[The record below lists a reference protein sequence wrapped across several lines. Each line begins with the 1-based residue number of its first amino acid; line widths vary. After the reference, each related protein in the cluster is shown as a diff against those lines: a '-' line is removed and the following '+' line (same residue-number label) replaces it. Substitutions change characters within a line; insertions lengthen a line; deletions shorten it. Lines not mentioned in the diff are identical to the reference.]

1 MSARRV
7 PFAHNVAVSSGIDER
22 IDDLYKGPLGDFT
35 ASRNALAKTLTR
47 EEAGRIR
54 ALRKPT
60 LVAWAVNQLYW
71 RASKTYERLLDRGA
85 RLRKAQ
91 IAALSGKSDAD
102 ALREASDAHRAAIAE
117 AARETMRIAGI
128 GAQHAEPLTRT
139 LEALSLASEPPETP
153 GRLTDVLQPAGF
165 EALAGVTPKKAPEP
179 SKKQRQAA
187 KQEAADARKREAEIR
202 KAEAA
207 LERARAAETLARRS
221 LERASRARAD
231 AEARLAKLR

>member
-1 MSARRV
+1 MVSASAALLARTRDLRDTVTTSFRIVAFSRRSARRL
-7 PFAHNVAVSSGIDER
+7 PFAHNVAVTIRIDER

-91 IAALSGKSDAD
+91 IAALSGKSD
-102 ALREASDAHRAAIAE
+102 E
-117 AARETMRIAGI
+117 I
-128 GAQHAEPLTRT
+128 G
-139 LEALSLASEPPETP
+139 
-153 GRLTDVLQPAGF
+153 
-165 EALAGVTPKKAPEP
+165 
-179 SKKQRQAA
+179 
-187 KQEAADARKREAEIR
+187 
-202 KAEAA
+202 
-207 LERARAAETLARRS
+207 
-221 LERASRARAD
+221 RASCRERVLLSVVAV
-231 AEARLAKLR
+231 LLKK